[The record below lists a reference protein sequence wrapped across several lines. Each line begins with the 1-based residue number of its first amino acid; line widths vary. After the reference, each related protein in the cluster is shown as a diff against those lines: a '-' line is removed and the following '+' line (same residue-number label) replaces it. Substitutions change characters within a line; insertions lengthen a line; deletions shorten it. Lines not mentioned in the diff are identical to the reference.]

1 MDSLDRL
8 IEKVEKA
15 PEMGKAVVTDG
26 DGNLISKTWVVEFD
40 KKELLGQLGEVADE
54 AEDMIHLPTDRDDIA
69 VRVDDHV
76 HLKHNGKDRRGTSLM
91 YTGGGD
97 WIVGCDAGGCFMLP
111 ESKDNVTHV
120 TVDTILGEFYKEAT
134 EAQYTTD
141 GLLRVIRKY
150 ADRLQMR
157 EETSDD

>member
-8 IEKVEKA
+8 IEEIEHAPTIKYCDEYGDVTWREAAAIEKPYLA
-15 PEMGKAVVTDG
+15 H
-26 DGNLISKTWVVEFD
+26 
-40 KKELLGQLGEVADE
+40 LLREIAEEVKDT
-54 AEDMIHLPTDRDDIA
+54 IHLPTDKDDMA

-76 HLKHNGKDRRGTSLM
+76 HLKHNGMDRRVTSLM
-91 YTGGGD
+91 YTGDGE
-97 WIVGCDAGGCFMLP
+97 WIVGCDEGGGFILP

-141 GLLRVIRKY
+141 GLQRIVRKY

-157 EETSDD
+157 ED

>member
-8 IEKVEKA
+8 IEEIEHAPTIRYYDVTWREAAAIEKPYLA
-15 PEMGKAVVTDG
+15 H
-26 DGNLISKTWVVEFD
+26 LL
-40 KKELLGQLGEVADE
+40 KEIAEEVK
-54 AEDMIHLPTDRDDIA
+54 DMIHLPTDRDDMA

-76 HLKHNGKDRRGTSLM
+76 HLKHNGMDRRVTSLM
-91 YTGGGD
+91 YTGDGE
-97 WIVGCDAGGCFMLP
+97 WIVGCDEGGGFILP

-120 TVDTILGEFYKEAT
+120 TVDTILVEFYKEAT

-141 GLLRVIRKY
+141 GLQRIVRKY

-157 EETSDD
+157 EA

>member
-8 IEKVEKA
+8 IEEIEHAPTIKYCDEYGDVTWREAAAIEKPYLA
-15 PEMGKAVVTDG
+15 H
-26 DGNLISKTWVVEFD
+26 
-40 KKELLGQLGEVADE
+40 LLREIAEEVD
-54 AEDMIHLPTDRDDIA
+54 DMIHLPTDKDDMA

-76 HLKHNGKDRRGTSLM
+76 HLKHNGMDRRVTSLM
-91 YTGGGD
+91 YTGDGE
-97 WIVGCDAGGCFMLP
+97 WIVGCDAGGGFILP

-141 GLLRVIRKY
+141 GLQRIVRKY

-157 EETSDD
+157 ED

>member
-8 IEKVEKA
+8 IEEIEHAPTIRYYDVTWREAAAIEKPYLA
-15 PEMGKAVVTDG
+15 H
-26 DGNLISKTWVVEFD
+26 LL
-40 KKELLGQLGEVADE
+40 KEIAEEVK
-54 AEDMIHLPTDRDDIA
+54 DMIHLPVDRDDMA

-76 HLKHNGKDRRGTSLM
+76 HLKHNGMDRRVTSLM
-91 YTGGGD
+91 YTGDGE
-97 WIVGCDAGGCFMLP
+97 WIVGCDEGGGFILP

-141 GLLRVIRKY
+141 GLQRIVRKY

-157 EETSDD
+157 EA